1 MNHLRLLAVPVAAAI
16 LLGASA
22 CAPGGSSGSSDSI
35 VVGATLPLTGP
46 LQAFGTSL
54 QTGYE
59 QALEEVNSAGGI
71 EIDGQKRTVELA
83 IQDNASTGDK
93 ASEQARDLVLR
104 QEAVALLGPATPP
117 LSIPVSV
124 VADQLKIP
132 TVITI
137 TPIQAW
143 KGGAPDG
150 WQYTFDLFFD
160 EIQMTDTQFEAADL
174 VETNKKVALF
184 TDLEEDGIVMGGLWA
199 DKAES
204 FGYEIVAN
212 EQFPVGNT
220 NFTSQVAEAKA
231 SDAEV
236 VIAQVIPPDGIG
248 LLREMKAQGYQPQV
262 VFMEKAG
269 DTGGYPEISD
279 GLADGVLAANWF
291 AEGIDTDREQEFI
304 DTHANEV
311 GGINADLGTIVYGY
325 TAARVL
331 LDAIAAAGS
340 LDADAIRDAI
350 AATDGDYPAG
360 SIAFDDAHAAALPA
374 VQTQWVRNDQVLVL
388 DGTGTA
394 ANEITA
400 PVPGLG

>member
-59 QALEEVNSAGGI
+59 QAVEEVNSAGGI

-160 EIQMTDTQFEAADL
+160 ELQMTDTQFEAADL

-184 TDLEEDGIVMGGLWA
+184 TDQEEDGIVMGGLWA

-291 AEGIDTDREQEFI
+291 AEGIGTDREQEFI
-304 DTHANEV
+304 DTHTGEV

-325 TAARVL
+325 TAAKVL
-331 LDAIAAAGS
+331 LDAITAAGS

-360 SIAFDDAHAAALPA
+360 SIAFDEGHAAALPA
-374 VQTQWVRNDQVLVL
+374 VQTQWVGNDQVLVL